1 MRELDEWLK
10 QNLISDCV
18 PEERLNAEILKK
30 AKETQT
36 MKHKT
41 TFRSGVA
48 AAATI
53 AILAVGSISAY
64 AAYRYLTPSQ
74 VADRMTEDGALAKA
88 FESKDAILVNETQK
102 SAGYEITLMGIVT
115 GKDLSVVVN
124 DENRSGISNKKS
136 YVVTAIAKEDG
147 TPMPGQ
153 MDDDYQTFC
162 VSPLIHGKR
171 FVDVNN
177 GTLSAG
183 AQAFVQD
190 GVQYQLLECDN
201 LEIFADMGVYIGVVE
216 SFGQEAQAFA
226 MDRTTGDYTVNKSYD
241 GLKALFVLPLDKS
254 KADDAAAKAYFV
266 QNDARENTQTKTD
279 EESIVT
285 DSKQA
290 SEESALANEWVQ
302 KLTKLGTLSTEEAQ
316 EYIRQHAKTLWQE
329 TYTPD
334 ADNNIHVQSDAEV
347 ADYNIKTLPEK
358 TGVET
363 VLAFSSD
370 GTLAGTFGDT
380 IVKNEDGTY
389 TYTVYCPLNYK

>member
-74 VADRMTEDGALAKA
+74 VADKMTEDGALAKA

-226 MDRTTGDYTVNKSYD
+226 MDDATGDYTVNKSFD

-254 KADDAAAKAYFV
+254 KADAAAAEAYFA
-266 QNDARENTQTKTD
+266 QNDAKEDTQTKTD
-279 EESIVT
+279 EENAT
-285 DSKQA
+285 DEKQS
-290 SEESALANEWVQ
+290 SEESALANEWMQ
-302 KLTKLGTLSTEEAQ
+302 KLTKFGTLSTEEAQ
-316 EYIRQHAKTLWQE
+316 AYIRQYAERLWKE

-334 ADNNIHVQSDAEV
+334 ADGNIHVQSDAEV
-347 ADYNIKTLPEK
+347 ADYSIKTLPEE

-370 GTLAGTFGDT
+370 GTLSGTFGDT
-380 IVKNEDGTY
+380 IVKNADGTY
-389 TYTVYCPLNYK
+389 TYTVYCPVNMK

>member
-48 AAATI
+48 AAAAI
-53 AILAVGSISAY
+53 AILAVGSVSAY

-74 VADRMTEDGALAKA
+74 VADQMTENGALAKA
-88 FESKDAILVNETQK
+88 FESKEAIVINETQK
-102 SAGYEITLMGIVT
+102 TAGYEITLMGIVT
-115 GKDLSVVVN
+115 GKDLSLVVN
-124 DENRSGISNKKS
+124 DENRSAINTKKS

-147 TPMPGQ
+147 TPMPGTK
-153 MDDDYQTFC
+153 DSGYQTFC
-162 VSPLIHGKR
+162 VSAMIHGKR

-177 GTLSAG
+177 ATLHAG

-201 LEIFADMGVYIGVVE
+201 LEIFADMGVYISVVE
-216 SFGQEAQAFA
+216 SFGEESQAFT
-226 MDRTTGDYTVNKSYD
+226 MDEKTGDYTVNKLYD

-254 KADDAAAKAYFV
+254 KADDTAAEAYFA
-266 QNDARENTQTKTD
+266 QSDAKENTQTQTD
-279 EESIVT
+279 EESNG
-285 DSKQA
+285 
-290 SEESALANEWVQ
+290 ESALAEEWMQ
-302 KLTKLGTLSTEEAQ
+302 KMKEFGTLSTKEAQ
-316 EYIRQHAKTLWQE
+316 AYLRKHAKILWQE

-334 ADNNIHVQSDAEV
+334 ADGNIHVQSDAEV
-347 ADYNIKTLPEK
+347 ADYNTEILPEEA
-358 TGVET
+358 GVET

-370 GTLAGTFGDT
+370 GKIAGTLGT
-380 IVKNEDGTY
+380 SIMKNADGTY
-389 TYTVYCPLNYK
+389 TYTVYSPVHMK

>member
-48 AAATI
+48 AAAAI
-53 AILAVGSISAY
+53 AILAVGSVSAY

-74 VADRMTEDGALAKA
+74 VADQMMENGALAKA
-88 FESKDAILVNETQK
+88 FESKDAIVINETQK
-102 SAGYEITLMGIVT
+102 TAGYEITLMGIVT
-115 GKDLSVVVN
+115 GKDLSLVVN
-124 DENRSGISNKKS
+124 DENRSAISTKKS

-147 TPMPGQ
+147 TPLPGTK
-153 MDDDYQTFC
+153 DGGYQTFC
-162 VSPLIHGKR
+162 VSALIHGKR

-177 GTLSAG
+177 ATLHAG

-201 LEIFADMGVYIGVVE
+201 LEIFADMGVYISVVE
-216 SFGQEAQAFA
+216 SFGEESQAFT
-226 MDRTTGDYTVNKSYD
+226 MDEKTGDYTVNKSYD

-254 KADDAAAKAYFV
+254 KADDTAAESYFA
-266 QNDARENTQTKTD
+266 QSDATENTQTSDENSISTD
-279 EESIVT
+279 G
-285 DSKQA
+285 KQT
-290 SEESALANEWVQ
+290 SGENALAEEWMQ
-302 KLTKLGTLSTEEAQ
+302 KMKEFGTLSTEEAQ
-316 EYIRQHAKTLWQE
+316 AYLRKHAKILWQE

-334 ADNNIHVQSDAEV
+334 ADGNIHVQSDAEV
-347 ADYNIKTLPEK
+347 ADYNVEIFPEE

-363 VLAFSSD
+363 ILAFSSD
-370 GTLAGTFGDT
+370 GKIAGTFGT
-380 IVKNEDGTY
+380 SIMKNADGTY
-389 TYTVYCPLNYK
+389 TYTVYSPVYLK